1 MSTLFIVVI
10 AATVA
15 LPALTE
21 AAIASQAGLLSVGQL
36 METARYAVLTVLVG
50 MIGALTVLIVAQ
62 SADAAG
68 YTQRGLAPGT
78 AYNTQANPHYG
89 FGPVVRVQ
97 PTDVI
102 SGDRMIGRDPDPF
115 IRGEILR
122 HYDSGWPD

>member
-1 MSTLFIVVI
+1 MNTLVYLVV

-15 LPALTE
+15 VPALTE
-21 AAIASQAGLLSVGQL
+21 AASASQAWHLSAGQL
-36 METARYAVLTVLVG
+36 MAAARHAVLCGLVG

-68 YTQRGLAPGT
+68 YSQRGLAPGT

-89 FGPVVRVQ
+89 FGPVVRVG

-115 IRGEILR
+115 IRNQMLR
-122 HYDSGWPD
+122 NYR

>member
-1 MSTLFIVVI
+1 MSTLFIVVV

-15 LPALTE
+15 VPALTE
-21 AAIASQAGLLSVGQL
+21 AASASQAWHLSVGQV
-36 METARYAVLTVLVG
+36 MVAARYAVLTVLVG

-68 YTQRGLAPGT
+68 YSRNLPPGT

-115 IRGEILR
+115 IRNQMLR
-122 HYDSGWPD
+122 TYR

>member
-1 MSTLFIVVI
+1 MSTLFIVVV

-21 AAIASQAGLLSVGQL
+21 AAIASQTWHLSVGQV
-36 METARYAVLTVLVG
+36 MMAARYAVLTVLVG
-50 MIGALTVLIVAQ
+50 MSGALTVLIVAQ

-68 YTQRGLAPGT
+68 YSRSLPPGT

-115 IRGEILR
+115 IRNQMLR
-122 HYDSGWPD
+122 TYR